1 MRKSIHLLFLSFAL
15 LILSYCNKDKSAIT
29 NSFKLDTSIVH
40 VHKPNIYICPTEN
53 IELNVY
59 LSFPM
64 GGSIVQSI
72 PMYGNGWSVF
82 VDASGLIDNEFDYLF
97 YECQVPNFF
106 QKENGWIIKQEN
118 LEAFFRENL
127 TQIGFVEPEIEDF
140 IEYWIP
146 ILNYSSE
153 YILYPQYS
161 KDILP
166 LIELTLSKQPECMLR
181 YFYLIEEN
189 LKGIST
195 LESPIIP
202 EFNRN
207 GFTVAEW
214 GVIIY

>member
-1 MRKSIHLLFLSFAL
+1 MNKTIFCPILTLVFLIFIS
-15 LILSYCNKDKSAIT
+15 CKKDKDTIISPTI
-29 NSFKLDTSIVH
+29 LDTSQVT
-40 VHKPNIYICPTEN
+40 VKKPNIYIYPTQS
-53 IELNVY
+53 IKLDVY

-64 GGSIVQSI
+64 GGSVVQSI
-72 PMYGNGWSVF
+72 PQYENGWSVSL
-82 VDASGLIDNEFDYLF
+82 DTSGLIDNEYHYLF
-97 YECQVPNFF
+97 YECQVPNLF
-106 QKENGWIIKQEN
+106 QKEKGWIIKKEN

-127 TQIGFVEPEIEDF
+127 TQTGFIEPEIEDF

-166 LIELTLSKQPECMLR
+166 LIELTLSKQPKCMLR

-195 LESPIIP
+195 LESPTIP
-202 EFNRN
+202 DFNRN